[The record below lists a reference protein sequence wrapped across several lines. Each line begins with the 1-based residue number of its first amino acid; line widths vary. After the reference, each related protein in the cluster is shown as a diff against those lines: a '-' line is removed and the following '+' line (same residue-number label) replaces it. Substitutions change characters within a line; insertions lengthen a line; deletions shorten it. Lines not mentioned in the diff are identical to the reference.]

1 MIHTCTPPLGGRQ
14 DGRAEPSRN
23 WKGTESIIF
32 FLLPMTENHHGHTAS
47 SITGKVGVQCLPS
60 PSIVFSSPHHQ
71 KTHTHTHTHTHT
83 YTHTQAFQSQKHL
96 KLRDCQVK
104 SVQRSFLL
112 TFTMLHHRRV
122 EPQRE

>member
-71 KTHTHTHTHTHT
+71 KTHTDTHTHTHTHT
-83 YTHTQAFQSQKHL
+83 GFPITEAS
-96 KLRDCQVK
+96 QVK
-104 SVQRSFLL
+104 RLPSKKCPKIFS
-112 TFTMLHHRRV
+112 TYIHHV
-122 EPQRE
+122 AP